1 MSTESEESLS
11 PKVKGDDAL
20 SSEMNPYEHL
30 LIDRIIQVR
39 RKAIEKIK
47 NSLQGTI

>member
-1 MSTESEESLS
+1 MSTESEESVS
-11 PKVKGDDAL
+11 PKVKGDAS

-30 LIDRIIQVR
+30 LIDRIIQAR

>member
-1 MSTESEESLS
+1 MSTESEESVS
-11 PKVKGDDAL
+11 PKVKGDA

-30 LIDRIIQVR
+30 LIDRIIQAR